1 MAKKT
6 SFQDLS
12 PRGKAAT
19 LVALAVAL
27 VMIVTAQR
35 DLSRRPADEVRGDKR
50 LWRVACLNA
59 LGVLAYWRWG
69 RRPAD

>member
-6 SFQDLS
+6 SFKDLS
-12 PRGKAAT
+12 PRGKAGT

-35 DLSRRPADEVRGDKR
+35 DLSRRPAADVRGDKR

-59 LGVLAYWRWG
+59 LGVVAYWLWG
-69 RRPAD
+69 RRPAG